1 MSRFF
6 IRRPIVA
13 IVIAIFFVITGAVMI
28 FRLPVAQFPEI
39 VPPKIQTVAT
49 YTGADALTVEQSVA
63 TPIEEQV
70 NGAKNMIYMQSI
82 NGDDGTMSLQ
92 VSFDVGTDVD
102 IDQVQVQNRLAQ
114 AQSSLPAEVSNYG
127 LTTQQTVGLPLLVFA
142 ITSPKRAWDQTFLA
156 NYVAINI
163 EDELARIPGIG
174 QVKVFGASSYA
185 MRIWVTP
192 DTLAKLQLT
201 VADIENAI
209 AAQNVVNPAGTIGG
223 EPAPPGQQETYTV
236 RAKGRLLNAEE
247 FCDIILRSNP
257 DGSLV
262 RLKDVSRIELG
273 AESYTQQANM
283 NGSPASLLLL
293 FQNPGSNALEAAHR
307 ARAKMAELAN
317 KFPQDMRVAL
327 TLDTTVPVTE
337 GAFEIVKTLLEEIG
351 LVVLV
356 IFIFL
361 QNWRATLI
369 PVLTIPVSLVGAF
382 MFFPA
387 VGFSVNTLSLLGLV
401 LAVGLVVDDAI
412 VVVEAIEAKIDQGLS
427 PRDAAVEAMDEVG
440 GALIGIALVL
450 SAVFIPAG
458 FLAGITGSLYKQFA
472 LTIAFSVIIS
482 AFNALTLSPALG
494 ALLLRPRQTEESP
507 GQSQGQSRGPLARF
521 FALFNAGFSRAQ
533 KGYVT
538 VSNLL
543 IRRFV
548 LALAVLIGFTILA
561 GGIGRVLRRSF
572 LPDED
577 QGYFIINVQLPE
589 AASLQ
594 RTAALMK
601 KIDVILKDEP
611 GVRYANAIAGYSV
624 LAQTTSTRSGTY
636 FCLLQPFEQ
645 RRSPDM
651 QAGQVVA
658 RLNRKL
664 TALPDAQVFAFLP
677 PAIPGIGQASG
688 VDFFIQDRAGKSVDY
703 LWQNTQKFLA
713 AARKR
718 PEFARM
724 NLTFSPSVPQ
734 MFAAVDRDKVFKLG
748 LSIDDV
754 YRALQTL
761 LGGYYVNQFNRFGR
775 VWKVFVEAEPQYRTK
790 ATEVGQFYVRNKAGE
805 MVPLSTLVNMNRVF
819 GPEFTTRFNEY
830 RSIEIFA
837 SPAPGYSTGD
847 AMSAVTEV
855 ADVLPRDMGTAW
867 NGISYQ
873 QSVAGGG
880 AGVFAL
886 SLVLVFLIL
895 AALYESW
902 SLPFSVLL
910 SVPVAV
916 CGAFFGLWS
925 RRLDNDIYAQ
935 IGLIMLIGLSAKN
948 AILIVE
954 FAKAE
959 LEKGESIVS
968 AALNGARQRLR
979 PILMTSFAFIFGLL
993 PLLNALGA
1001 GAVARRLIGTVTI
1014 TGMIFSS
1021 GFAIFLVPVLFVIVQ
1036 RLSNWRQGRK
1046 SEPAPDSELA
1056 DEPATARITRD
1067 VGAIR

>member
-92 VSFDVGTDVD
+92 VSFDVATDVD

-114 AQSSLPAEVSNYG
+114 AQSSLPAEVSSYG
-127 LTTQQTVGLPLLVFA
+127 LTTQQTVGIPLLVFA
-142 ITSPKRAWDQTFLA
+142 VTSPKRTWDQTFLA

-201 VADIENAI
+201 VADLENAI

-247 FCDIILRSNP
+247 FGNIILRSNP

-273 AESYTQQANM
+273 AESYTQQAYM
-283 NGSPASLLLL
+283 NGAPSSLLLL
-293 FQNPGSNALEAAHR
+293 FQNPGSNALEAANR
-307 ARAKMAELAN
+307 AKAKMAELAK
-317 KFPQDMRVAL
+317 KFPPDMRVAL

-337 GAFEIVKTLLEEIG
+337 GAFEIVKTLLEAIG

-412 VVVEAIEAKIDQGLS
+412 VVVEAIEAKIEKGQS

-458 FLAGITGSLYKQFA
+458 FMAGITGSLYKQFA

-494 ALLLRPRQTEESP
+494 ALLLRPRPTEE
-507 GQSQGQSRGPLARF
+507 SRGPLARF
-521 FALFNAGFSRAQ
+521 FRLFNAGFSRAQ

-548 LALAVLIGFTILA
+548 LALAVLIGFTMLA
-561 GGIGRVLRRSF
+561 GGIGRVLPRSF

-594 RTAALMK
+594 RTVALMK
-601 KIDVILKDEP
+601 KIDVILKNEP
-611 GVRYANAIAGYSV
+611 GVRYSNAIAGYSV

-636 FCLLQPFEQ
+636 FCLLQPFD
-645 RRSPDM
+645 RRKTPTM

-658 RLNRKL
+658 RLNRQL
-664 TALPDAQVFAFLP
+664 TALLDAQVFAFLP

-688 VDFFIQDRAGKSVDY
+688 VDFFIQDRAGKDVDY

-713 AARKR
+713 AGRKR

-775 VWKVFVEAEPQYRTK
+775 VWKVFVEAEPQYRTR
-790 ATEVGQFYVRNKAGE
+790 ATEIGQFYVRNNAGA

-837 SPAPGYSTGD
+837 QPAPGYSTGD

-855 ADVLPRDMGTAW
+855 ADQVLPRDMGTAW

-925 RRLDNDIYAQ
+925 RQLDNDIYAQ

-1021 GFAIFLVPVLFVIVQ
+1021 GFAIFLVPVLFVVVQ

-1046 SEPAPDSELA
+1046 LKLAQVADSELA
-1056 DEPATARITRD
+1056 DEPDSVRIRPDISATR
-1067 VGAIR
+1067 